1 MSAAVAITKRLSPE
15 FTLDVDFQVDAGFT
29 ILFGAS
35 GSGKTT
41 ILRCVAG
48 LTSPD
53 SGRIAIGDQVCFDR
67 RAPAAGPHVKRGG
80 IDLPP
85 QQRHVGYVFQQL
97 ALFPH
102 LTVEENIGAGLF
114 ALPAAQRAERVRSIA
129 ESFHIAALLRR
140 KPGAISGGERQR
152 TALARAVV
160 TDPSILLLD
169 EPLSALD
176 HDIQARIM
184 DDLRAWNA
192 RRRIPVLYVTH
203 SHREA
208 YALGER
214 LLVVGRG
221 RILTSGSP
229 HEVLD
234 QPQLRALAT
243 LAGFENVFDAVVVD
257 RRERSGT
264 MLCRIVAANTGAAF
278 PPPDGY
284 GEGRP
289 STTRDGGMRP
299 TGDPPDLEVPLAT
312 SAPGEPVRIAV
323 RAGDILLANREP
335 QGISARNVLRGTLTN
350 ISRQGPT
357 MVATLDAGAPFIVH
371 VTPDAIDTLG
381 LRVGEAAWLV
391 IKTYSCRLLAG

>member
-1 MSAAVAITKRLSPE
+1 MSVAVTIAKRLSPDFE
-15 FTLDVDFQVDAGFT
+15 LDVDFRADAGFT

-41 ILRCVAG
+41 ILRCIAG
-48 LTSPD
+48 LTAPD
-53 SGRIAIGDQVCFDR
+53 AGRIAIDDRVCVDR
-67 RAPAAGPHVKRGG
+67 G
-80 IDLPP
+80 INLPP
-85 QQRHVGYVFQQL
+85 QDRHVGYVFQQL

-102 LTVEENIGAGLF
+102 LSVEENIGFGLF
-114 ALPAAQRAERVRSIA
+114 TLPAAQRAERVRAIA
-129 ESFHIAALLRR
+129 ESFHIATLLHR

-160 TDPSILLLD
+160 TDPAILLLD

-214 LLVVGRG
+214 LLVIDHG
-221 RILTSGSP
+221 RIVTSGSP

-234 QPQLRALAT
+234 RPQLRALAT

-264 MLCRIVAANTGAAF
+264 MLCRIMAAPAGAGF
-278 PPPDGY
+278 SRPDAT
-284 GEGRP
+284 E
-289 STTRDGGMRP
+289 
-299 TGDPPDLEVPLAT
+299 LEVPLAT
-312 SAPGEPVRIAV
+312 SAAGEPVRIAI

-335 QGISARNVLRGTLTN
+335 RGISARNVLRGTLTT
-350 ISRQGPT
+350 ITRQGPT
-357 MVATLDAGAPFIVH
+357 IVATLDAGASFVVH
-371 VTPDAIDTLG
+371 ITPDALDTLE
-381 LRVGEAAWLV
+381 LRVGDVAWLIV
-391 IKTYSCRLLAG
+391 KTYSCRLLAG

>member
-15 FTLDVDFQVDAGFT
+15 FALDVDFRADAGFT

-41 ILRCVAG
+41 ILRCIAG
-48 LTSPD
+48 LTAPD
-53 SGRIAIGDQVCFDR
+53 TGRITIGDRLCFER
-67 RAPAAGPHVKRGG
+67 GGPAKAGPYVQQRV
-80 IDLPP
+80 DLPP

-102 LTVEENIGAGLF
+102 LSVEDNIGFALF
-114 ALPAAQRAERVRSIA
+114 ALPASQRTARVRAIA
-129 ESFHIAALLRR
+129 ESFHIATLLRR
-140 KPGAISGGERQR
+140 RPGEISGGERQR

-160 TDPSILLLD
+160 SDPSILLLD

-184 DDLRAWNA
+184 DDLRSWNA

-214 LLVVGRG
+214 ILVIDHG
-221 RILTSGSP
+221 RIVTSGSP

-257 RRERSGT
+257 RRDRSGT
-264 MLCRIVAANTGAAF
+264 MLCRIMAGDMGGDQPTVAAV
-278 PPPDGY
+278 
-284 GEGRP
+284 E
-289 STTRDGGMRP
+289 
-299 TGDPPDLEVPLAT
+299 LEVPLAT
-312 SAPGEPVRIAV
+312 SAPGEPVRIAI

-335 QGISARNVLRGTLTN
+335 QGISARNVLRATLTAV
-350 ISRQGPT
+350 SRQGPT
-357 MVATLDAGAPFIVH
+357 IVATLDAGAPFVVH
-371 VTPDAIDTLG
+371 VTPDALDTLG
-381 LRVGEAAWLV
+381 LRVGDAAWV
-391 IKTYSCRLLAG
+391 IVKTYSCRLLAG

>member
-1 MSAAVAITKRLSPE
+1 MSAAITITKRLSPE
-15 FTLDVDFQVDAGFT
+15 FALDVDFHADAGFT

-41 ILRCVAG
+41 ILRCIAG
-48 LTSPD
+48 LMTPEA
-53 SGRIAIGDQVCFDR
+53 GRIAIGDRVCFAR
-67 RAPAAGPHVKRGG
+67 G
-80 IDLPP
+80 IDMPP

-102 LTVEENIGAGLF
+102 LSVEENIGFGLF
-114 ALPAAQRAERVRSIA
+114 ARSASQRAERVRSIA
-129 ESFHIAALLRR
+129 ESFHIATLLRR
-140 KPGAISGGERQR
+140 RPGEISGGERQR

-184 DDLRAWNA
+184 DDLRSWNA
-192 RRRIPVLYVTH
+192 RRPIPVLYVTH

-214 LLVVGRG
+214 LLVIDRG
-221 RILTSGSP
+221 RIVTSGSP

-243 LAGFENVFDAVVVD
+243 LAGFENVFDAVVVE

-264 MLCRIVAANTGAAF
+264 MRCRTMAHVGGGTSRPIVGAAF
-278 PPPDGY
+278 GHHAFD
-284 GEGRP
+284 
-289 STTRDGGMRP
+289 STE
-299 TGDPPDLEVPLAT
+299 LEVPIAT
-312 SAPGEPVRIAV
+312 SAPGELVRVAI

-335 QGISARNVLRGTLTN
+335 QGISARNVFRGTLTHV
-350 ISRQGPT
+350 SRQGPT
-357 MVATLDAGAPFIVH
+357 IVATVDAGSPFVVH
-371 VTPDAIDTLG
+371 LTPDALDTLG
-381 LRVGEAAWLV
+381 LRLGDVAWLIV
-391 IKTYSCRLLAG
+391 KTYSCRLLAE

>member
-1 MSAAVAITKRLSPE
+1 MSATIRISKRLSPE
-15 FTLDVDFQVDAGFT
+15 FTLDVDFQADTGFT

-41 ILRCVAG
+41 ILRCIAG
-48 LTSPD
+48 LTAPD
-53 SGRIAIGDQVCFDR
+53 AGRIAIGDRICFER
-67 RAPAAGPHVKRGG
+67 GGPAEAGPYVQPR

-85 QQRHVGYVFQQL
+85 QERRVGYVFQQL

-102 LTVEENIGAGLF
+102 MSVEQNVGFGLF
-114 ALPAAQRAERVRSIA
+114 ALPASERTDRVQSIA
-129 ESFHIAALLRR
+129 ESFRIATLLRR
-140 KPGAISGGERQR
+140 RPGEISGGERQR
-152 TALARAVV
+152 AALARAVV

-176 HDIQARIM
+176 YDIQARIM
-184 DDLRAWNA
+184 DDLRSWNL

-214 LLVVGRG
+214 LLVLDHG
-221 RILTSGSP
+221 RIATSGSP

-264 MLCRIVAANTGAAF
+264 MLCRIMTNVGADAGAAS
-278 PPPDGY
+278 
-284 GEGRP
+284 RQP
-289 STTRDGGMRP
+289 SFAS
-299 TGDPPDLEVPLAT
+299 PDLEVPL
-312 SAPGEPVRIAV
+312 SIGAPGEPVRIAV

-335 QGISARNVLRGTLTN
+335 QGISARNVLRGTLTHVA
-350 ISRQGPT
+350 RQGPT
-357 MVATLDAGAPFIVH
+357 IVATLDAGTPFVVH
-371 VTPDAIDTLG
+371 VTPDALDALA
-381 LRVGEAAWLV
+381 LRVGDVAWLIV
-391 IKTYSCRLLAG
+391 KTYSCRLLAG

>member
-1 MSAAVAITKRLSPE
+1 MSAAVTISKRLSAE
-15 FTLDVDFQVDAGFT
+15 FALDVDFRADAGFT

-41 ILRCVAG
+41 ILRCIAG
-48 LTSPD
+48 LTAPD
-53 SGRIAIGDQVCFDR
+53 AGRITIGDRVCFDG
-67 RAPAAGPHVKRGG
+67 A
-80 IDLPP
+80 INLPP
-85 QQRHVGYVFQQL
+85 QKRHVGYVFQQL

-102 LTVEENIGAGLF
+102 LSIEENIGFGLF
-114 ALPAAQRAERVRSIA
+114 ALPASQRAERVGAIA
-129 ESFHIAALLRR
+129 ESFHIATLLRR
-140 KPGAISGGERQR
+140 RPGEVSGGERQR

-160 TDPSILLLD
+160 TDPSVLLLD

-184 DDLRAWNA
+184 DDLRSWNA
-192 RRRIPVLYVTH
+192 RRPIPVLYVTH

-214 LLVVGRG
+214 LLVVDHG
-221 RILTSGSP
+221 RIVTSGSP

-264 MLCRIVAANTGAAF
+264 MLCRLMAAN
-278 PPPDGY
+278 
-284 GEGRP
+284 P
-289 STTRDGGMRP
+289 SSASAE
-299 TGDPPDLEVPLAT
+299 LEVPLA
-312 SAPGEPVRIAV
+312 ANLAGVPVRVAI

-335 QGISARNVLRGTLTN
+335 QGISARNVLRGTLTDVA
-350 ISRQGPT
+350 RRGPT
-357 MVATLDAGAPFIVH
+357 IVATVEAGAPFVVH
-371 VTPDAIDTLG
+371 ITPDSLDTLG
-381 LRVGEAAWLV
+381 LRVGDVAWLIV
-391 IKTYSCRLLAG
+391 KTYSCRLLAG